1 MKSVCVRE
9 DVAECSVH
17 LGMKVLPD
25 GAAVQL
31 ASPLVVAALLRAGV
45 CCEVSGTADH
55 ALLPRAAA
63 TCTVRAQG
71 FLFCFLQP
79 SPSLL
84 LYSAAWLLLPLL
96 LR

>member
-1 MKSVCVRE
+1 MQCAS
-9 DVAECSVH
+9 
-17 LGMKVLPD
+17 GMKILPD
-25 GAAVQL
+25 GAPVQL
-31 ASPLVVAALLRAGV
+31 ASALVVAALLRAGV

-55 ALLPRAAA
+55 ALLPRVPA

-79 SPSLL
+79 STCLP

>member
-1 MKSVCVRE
+1 MQCAS
-9 DVAECSVH
+9 
-17 LGMKVLPD
+17 GMKILPD
-25 GAAVQL
+25 GAPVQL
-31 ASPLVVAALLRAGV
+31 ASALVVAALLRAGV

-55 ALLPRAAA
+55 ALLPRVPA

-79 SPSLL
+79 STCLL
-84 LYSAAWLLLPLL
+84 LYFAAWLLLPLL